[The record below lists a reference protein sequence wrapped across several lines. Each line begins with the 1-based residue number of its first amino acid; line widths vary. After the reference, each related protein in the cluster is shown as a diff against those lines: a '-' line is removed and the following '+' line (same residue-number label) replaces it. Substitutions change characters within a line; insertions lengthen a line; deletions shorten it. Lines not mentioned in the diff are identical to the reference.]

1 MREVKGKWLEK
12 EKTLIQR
19 KPGDNRYCSSHYH
32 NGMPDI
38 FDIL

>member
-1 MREVKGKWLEK
+1 MREVKEKWL

-19 KPGDNRYCSSHYH
+19 NLGDNRYCSSHYH